1 MFSKQT
7 MKRLILFDIDGTL
20 LATRG
25 GAKRAF
31 HRAMLEVYG
40 TAGPIE
46 THPFD
51 GKTDPQIV
59 RELLRLDGFSDSA
72 IDERMGALWHVYLR
86 ELEQELL
93 AASPR
98 VYPGVEDV
106 LHALGERRDHAHVAL
121 LTGNIVGGAQI
132 KLRSAALDRHFD
144 FDAGA
149 FGSDCERRD
158 GLPEIAVRR
167 ALERTGI
174 RFQRRQVVIIG
185 DTPNDVTCG
194 RSLDVFTIAVA
205 TGRYSRDQLAA
216 AGAHVVLD
224 DLSDTERVLE
234 LLA

>member
-1 MFSKQT
+1 MN
-7 MKRLILFDIDGTL
+7 RLILFDIDGTL
-20 LATRG
+20 LGTRG
-25 GAKRAF
+25 GARRAF

-59 RELLRLDGFSDSA
+59 RELLRLDGFDDAA
-72 IDERMGALWHVYLR
+72 IDAGMPSLWQVYLR
-86 ELEQELL
+86 ELEQELST
-93 AASPR
+93 AEPH
-98 VYPGVEDV
+98 VYPGVVDV
-106 LHALGERRDHAHVAL
+106 LNELGERRDRACITL

-132 KLRSAALDRHFD
+132 KLRSAALDSHFD
-144 FDAGA
+144 FEVGA

-167 ALERTGI
+167 AYERTGI
-174 RFQRRQVVIIG
+174 RFRSREVVIIG

-194 RSLDVFTIAVA
+194 RALDVFTIAVA
-205 TGRYSRDQLAA
+205 TGRYSKDQLAE

>member
-1 MFSKQT
+1 
-7 MKRLILFDIDGTL
+7 MKRLILFDIDGTIL
-20 LATRG
+20 GTRG

-31 HRAMLEVYG
+31 HRALIEVYG
-40 TAGPIE
+40 SAGPIA

-59 RELLRLDGFSDSA
+59 RELLRLDGLEDA
-72 IDERMGALWHVYLR
+72 TIDERMSALWQVYLQG
-86 ELEQELL
+86 LEQELQ
-93 AASPR
+93 SSTPH
-98 VYPGVEDV
+98 VYPGVVD
-106 LHALGERRDHAHVAL
+106 LLDALAERREQVFTTL

-132 KLRSAALDRHFD
+132 KLRSAALDHHFD
-144 FDAGA
+144 FDTGA

-167 ALERTGI
+167 AFDRTGT
-174 RFQRRQVVIIG
+174 RFQRREVVIIG

-194 RSLDVFTIAVA
+194 RALNVFTIAVA
-205 TGRYSRDQLAA
+205 TGRYSAEQLAA

-224 DLSDTERVLE
+224 DLSDTGRVLE